1 MTNLLKE
8 DSFDWTGLTQKAF
21 ETLKYLMVNALVLAL
36 PDFNETFVVEA
47 DASGYGLGA
56 VLMHKQRP
64 IAYFSNGLTDREQLK
79 PIYERE
85 LMAIVLAVQRW
96 RHYLMGK

>member
-1 MTNLLKE
+1 
-8 DSFDWTGLTQKAF
+8 
-21 ETLKYLMVNALVLAL
+21 MVNALLLAL

-85 LMAIVLAVQRW
+85 LMAFVLAVQRW